1 MNLKHLTDTTLLK
14 DTKTLALEYREV
26 TAKLLHHLHEIDDRK
41 LYCELGYPSMFKYVV
56 VELGFDESSAI
67 RRIKAASLLK
77 EIPQIEQ
84 KIETGELTLSNLS
97 KAVDTFRQNDI
108 TEVEKKKEIIESIEN
123 LSARNCEKTLLELTD
138 KELPLPRR
146 EITPIS
152 KTYNLLTVAIT
163 DDGEALLKELKGLL
177 AHRKLSQD
185 KLYELIFTKAKEK
198 IEEERF
204 KINSKSSRTGL
215 GNTRYISAADRRDTY
230 LRDKK
235 CQKCGST
242 YGLQYGHTK
251 PYALGGKTTKTNLK
265 ILCRNCN
272 QRDRITQRL

>member
-1 MNLKHLTDTTLLK
+1 MNLKHLTDTSLLK
-14 DTKTLALEYREV
+14 DTKLLASEYREV
-26 TAKLLHHLHEIDDRK
+26 TAKLLHHLKEIEERK
-41 LYCELGYPSMFKYVV
+41 LYSELGYHSLFKYVV
-56 VELGFDESSAI
+56 HELGFDEASAI

-77 EIPQIEQ
+77 EMPHLEV
-84 KIETGELTLSNLS
+84 KIENGDLTLSNLA
-97 KAVDTFRQNDI
+97 KASDAFKINNIVDND
-108 TEVEKKKEIIESIEN
+108 KKMEIIGKIEN
-123 LSARNCEKTLLELTD
+123 LSMRNCEKTLLELTD
-138 KELPLPRR
+138 KELPPPRR

-152 KTYNLLTVAIT
+152 KTFNLLTVAIT

-204 KINSKSSRTGL
+204 KINSKSTKTGH
-215 GNTRYISAADRRDTY
+215 GNTRYIAVADKRDTY

-235 CQKCGST
+235 CVKCGSKH
-242 YGLQYGHTK
+242 GLQMGHDK
-251 PYALGGKTTKTNLK
+251 PFALGGKSTKSNLK